1 MIARL
6 WGGATRARDAEA
18 YVQYLHRTG
27 FTEYRATEG
36 NLGVLALREV
46 DAQADRARFLLVTLW
61 ESEAAIRRFAGE
73 AYDRA
78 VFYPEDERYLVE
90 RDERVRHLEVVHV
103 DGLGQALADALGRAR
118 R

>member
-27 FTEYRATEG
+27 FAEYRATEG
-36 NLGVLALREV
+36 NLGVLALRGV
-46 DAQADRARFLLVTLW
+46 DAAGDRARFLLVTLW
-61 ESEAAIRRFAGE
+61 ESQEAIRRFAGKG
-73 AYDRA
+73 YDRA

-90 RDERVRHLEVVHV
+90 RDATVLHYEVADHIP
-103 DGLGQALADALGRAR
+103 GQAGSATAG
-118 R
+118 